1 MIYMMSPFVTSRV
14 IVIVT
19 LFFVVIL
26 VIYNGKSDGADKVMN
41 INVTSSVTLFDEA
54 NEHKG
59 EICC

>member
-41 INVTSSVTLFDEA
+41 INVTSSVNLFDEA